1 MRMRRDSAGL
11 AEKREIHNVARR
23 YGCVRGSTRRPWIV
37 SFEERGNPGST
48 VVLSLSGTART
59 ITDTR
64 AMHSLKE
71 LRAENAAKRLSS
83 GRTAEDEDGASS
95 PAVAPTATPATA
107 AAPRAGRT
115 LAPIGSTGSL
125 PPSDAAAPAEP
136 TAGDDAQQREDREA
150 RRRRRL
156 RRRRE
161 RERENAGGDDNS
173 KVSVDDNTTAVSG
186 TSHTSTSRVDED
198 EEGGGAPSARDK
210 GALLHVEGR
219 SGRGSER
226 ERSEQVGAGP
236 PTSRHQPAAAAPF
249 VAEEKAVGDDAKNV
263 DDEKNGS
270 DSEKPL
276 SARGAPP
283 KEKPKKKLT
292 PLEARRARIEQQKRE
307 EVTSNF

>member
-1 MRMRRDSAGL
+1 MREVR
-11 AEKREIHNVARR
+11 NVARR
-23 YGCVRGSTRRPWIV
+23 FGCVRGSTRHSWIV
-37 SFEERGNPGST
+37 SFVERGKPGST
-48 VVLSLSGTART
+48 AVLALSGTART
-59 ITDTR
+59 VTDTR

-83 GRTAEDEDGASS
+83 DRTAEDADGISS
-95 PAVAPTATPATA
+95 LAAAPIATPAS

-125 PPSDAAAPAEP
+125 PPPDAAAPAEP
-136 TAGDDAQQREDREA
+136 TAGDDDAQQREDREA

-161 RERENAGGDDNS
+161 REQRENAGGDDNS

-186 TSHTSTSRVDED
+186 TSQTSTSRVDED
-198 EEGGGAPSARDK
+198 EEGGSTPTARDK
-210 GALLHVEGR
+210 GAPLEGR
-219 SGRGSER
+219 AGRGSER
-226 ERSEQVGAGP
+226 EKSEQVGAGP
-236 PTSRHQPAAAAPF
+236 PRSRHPPAAAEK
-249 VAEEKAVGDDAKNV
+249 VAGDDKKVNP
-263 DDEKNGS
+263 EKNGS
-270 DSEKPL
+270 DLEKPL

-307 EVTSNF
+307 EVSQNHFFLEFMTQKVAWSVLHKA